1 MTLKEAVCM
10 TVDRKEKMTELW
22 MRAAV
27 VGGLWASIEIIV
39 GSFLHNA
46 RIPFAGSLLASTAT
60 VLLIGFYQL
69 WPQKGLII
77 RAGLITAIM
86 KSVSPSAFIIGPMTG
101 IMLEAILLEVM
112 IMLFGNNLF
121 GLIIAGIFSV
131 SSALFHKLINLL
143 IFYGFDLIKIY
154 VNIINF
160 ALKQFGIEEA
170 EPLEILGALLL
181 VYTATGILAAISGY
195 YIGRKS
201 IKLKE
206 TENGFLL
213 TNRSV
218 KSKEFFEIQ
227 KGQKS
232 YIPLLMLHVISIPV
246 GLLLMNS
253 VYFSIGLGFIGLYV
267 FLFGYYYR
275 YSMRRLRKPIFWAQL
290 LIILVLSSIF
300 WDTKGDKE
308 SWFSLE
314 GLYVGFEM
322 IIRAI
327 FIVTAFTGISVELHN
342 EKVRNF
348 LFNVGFGRFYQSVGM
363 AFGAL
368 PMMISLLPGSKEII
382 RHPLQSLL
390 KPLVMADQW
399 LEMFKKE

>member
-1 MTLKEAVCM
+1 MVTASKQVM
-10 TVDRKEKMTELW
+10 SDLW

-46 RIPFAGSLLASTAT
+46 RLPFAGSMLAFAGTI
-60 VLLIGFYQL
+60 LLIGFYQL

-86 KSVSPSAFIIGPMTG
+86 KSVSPSAFILGPMTG
-101 IMLEAILLEVM
+101 IMLEAVLLELM
-112 IMLFGNNLF
+112 ILLFGNNLF

-143 IFYGFDLIKIY
+143 IFYGLDLIKIY

-160 ALKQFGIEEA
+160 ALKQFGLEEA
-170 EPLEILGALLL
+170 EPIEILGALLL
-181 VYTATGILAAISGY
+181 VYTALGALAAILGY

-201 IKLKE
+201 IKLRDQKNE
-206 TENGFLL
+206 FVLDKQTVEQ
-213 TNRSV
+213 
-218 KSKEFFEIQ
+218 KEFFELK
-227 KGQKS
+227 KGQKTH
-232 YIPLLMLHVISIPV
+232 IPLLIFHILAIPI
-246 GLLLMNS
+246 GLLLLNK
-253 VYFSIGLGFIGLYV
+253 VDFWIGLGFVGAYV
-267 FLFGYYYR
+267 FLFGFLYR
-275 YSMRRLRKPIFWAQL
+275 YSMRRLRKPIFWVQL
-290 LIILVLSSIF
+290 LIILVLSTLF
-300 WDTKGDKE
+300 WDTGSKAK

-314 GLYVGFEM
+314 GLYIGFEM
-322 IIRAI
+322 VIRAI
-327 FIVTAFTGISVELHN
+327 FIVTAFTGISVELRN

-348 LFNVGFGRFYQSVGM
+348 LFNIGFGRFYQSVGM

-368 PMMISLLPGSKEII
+368 PMMISLLPNSKEII

-399 LEMFKKE
+399 LEVFKEG